1 VKEGRVRRIAIGLL
15 LSVALAGPA
24 LAGGGRAASTTDARI
39 GKILRA
45 HASQIRWCYEQQ
57 LTQNPK
63 LQGRVQLTFVA
74 EPDGTVSGVRVDD
87 DQTTLKSSEL
97 HRCLVATV
105 TSWRLPRHAGDGVV
119 VSLPV
124 VFTQAD

>member
-1 VKEGRVRRIAIGLL
+1 MRRSLGFAFA
-15 LSVALAGPA
+15 VALATPV
-24 LAGGGRAASTTDARI
+24 LAGGGKAATSTDARI
-39 GKILRA
+39 GRVMRA
-45 HASQIRWCYEQQ
+45 HAPQIRQCYEQQ
-57 LTQNPK
+57 LAQNPR

-74 EPDGTVSGVRVDD
+74 EPDGKVSSVQVDEA
-87 DQTTLKSSEL
+87 QTTLKSSEL

-105 TSWRLPRHAGDGVV
+105 TSWRLPKHAGRDGVV